1 MRRGELVAACKGWT
15 LNTAKCTLLLWDSHL
30 NAFPR
35 IPRLRFDMD
44 HIPRRVRLTGLAALR
59 AEQHKDWIAA
69 ATILIYEFSSDK
81 LLKE

>member
-1 MRRGELVAACKGWT
+1 
-15 LNTAKCTLLLWDSHL
+15 
-30 NAFPR
+30 
-35 IPRLRFDMD
+35 MD